1 MSPFVEEDVVEDSE
15 PEREALRQKR
25 RLERKK
31 RKEAKEAQELP
42 VPTVASIIELS
53 DDDQN
58 NVPPA
63 SSSIGSVI
71 EISDDSIT
79 AESVH
84 SVSVNNSPARNRGV
98 PVTEV
103 SELAPVRTHG
113 VKSSSE
119 PQSVKK
125 KYTLAILNDS
135 AIFNDSLENE
145 EDDEPGLNLA
155 RFAFAAKPT
164 RKTSSSTVTS
174 RAESVEA
181 LPKPVASKKPLRA
194 DRFAEDFT
202 DAQLG
207 GLLKC
212 ICCNISWTTR
222 KTVAQKMK
230 HVQSCAKKN
239 HFTDSA
245 VCSRIH
251 QALKSVDP
259 EDVAPK
265 GKGKTKGQDSSAPE
279 TYFHDVVHDAGPK
292 KRTKRVDVPGTVKTL
307 VDTRDAILQ
316 RAEAIIGHSASSTNH
331 LLLSEEDD
339 HGIVATQRFGLST
352 LAERMASNDSPMLD
366 DPLHSDSDAELY
378 PATQAFGPSKFGAKP
393 SSPSPSPSIDEPF
406 PSTQPFAPS
415 KLGSLQQVFPTS
427 RTQNRADNT
436 QKPSLSL
443 TPSSSNAPSPKSP
456 LATASRLLPPDDEL
470 PLEGYHSDLS
480 DACLHFYPELDNRA
494 ESPSPSTAQS
504 TPVKSAK
511 GRSKKV
517 ILTTPEKKSPAKD
530 RSKDKGKGKEA
541 KKRWKEEDFDPT
553 WEEGLKQKIMSDTE
567 LYQRILRYEAS
578 ISTMNDCTCQDQL
591 TLPYQPI
598 ELGVFEKLA
607 GAEDDR
613 PANGIFT
620 LKLRCFLDDQVRL
633 FVMTTA

>member
-1 MSPFVEEDVVEDSE
+1 MAHHF
-15 PEREALRQKR
+15 A
-25 RLERKK
+25 
-31 RKEAKEAQELP
+31 
-42 VPTVASIIELS
+42 
-53 DDDQN
+53 
-58 NVPPA
+58 
-63 SSSIGSVI
+63 
-71 EISDDSIT
+71 DDSIT
-79 AESVH
+79 AASVH

-98 PVTEV
+98 SVTEV
-103 SELAPVRTHG
+103 SELAPVRTDG
-113 VKSSSE
+113 VNSSSE

-145 EDDEPGLNLA
+145 EDDEPGLNLT

-164 RKTSSSTVTS
+164 GKASSSTVTS

-212 ICCNISWTTR
+212 VCCNISWTIR
-222 KTVAQKMK
+222 KTAAQKMK

-245 VCSRIH
+245 VHSRIR
-251 QALKSVDP
+251 QALESVNP

-265 GKGKTKGQDSSAPE
+265 GKGKTKGQDSSVPE

-292 KRTKRVDVPGTVKTL
+292 KRTKRIDVPGTVKTL

-415 KLGSLQQVFPTS
+415 KLGSLQQVSSDPSFPVSS
-427 RTQNRADNT
+427 R
-436 QKPSLSL
+436 S
-443 TPSSSNAPSPKSP
+443 
-456 LATASRLLPPDDEL
+456 
-470 PLEGYHSDLS
+470 
-480 DACLHFYPELDNRA
+480 
-494 ESPSPSTAQS
+494 
-504 TPVKSAK
+504 
-511 GRSKKV
+511 GRSSIV
-517 ILTTPEKKSPAKD
+517 RIPHFMYP
-530 RSKDKGKGKEA
+530 
-541 KKRWKEEDFDPT
+541 
-553 WEEGLKQKIMSDTE
+553 KQS
-567 LYQRILRYEAS
+567 
-578 ISTMNDCTCQDQL
+578 
-591 TLPYQPI
+591 
-598 ELGVFEKLA
+598 
-607 GAEDDR
+607 
-613 PANGIFT
+613 
-620 LKLRCFLDDQVRL
+620 
-633 FVMTTA
+633 